1 MKKALTG
8 TRKSGREGFH
18 WPSRVKPP
26 PVTNEVDVR
35 MIKKLASPGVEHA
48 DHADLAADEAG
59 IMGQCE

>member
-35 MIKKLASPGVEHA
+35 MIKKLASPGVEHLDTRRLA
-48 DHADLAADEAG
+48 DSL
-59 IMGQCE
+59 